1 MMTPRRRFSA
11 DDTAGRAFEERVR
24 GAVATLL
31 ADRARN
37 PGVQR
42 VADRLA
48 TSVRTLQR
56 RLHAS
61 GVTYAEVLQEQR
73 CAAARRLLTDRTQ
86 AIADVARTLGYS
98 DPAHFTRAFQRWTGS
113 SPSAF
118 RRGR

>member
-1 MMTPRRRFSA
+1 MATAGRRLSGDEA
-11 DDTAGRAFEERVR
+11 AGRAFEARVR
-24 GAVATLL
+24 GAVAALI
-31 ADRARN
+31 ADRGAN
-37 PGVQR
+37 PGVQLI
-42 VADRLA
+42 AERLA

-61 GVTYAEVLQEQR
+61 GVTYAGVLQEER
-73 CAAARRLLTDRTQ
+73 CAAARRMLKDRAQ

-118 RRGR
+118 RRRR